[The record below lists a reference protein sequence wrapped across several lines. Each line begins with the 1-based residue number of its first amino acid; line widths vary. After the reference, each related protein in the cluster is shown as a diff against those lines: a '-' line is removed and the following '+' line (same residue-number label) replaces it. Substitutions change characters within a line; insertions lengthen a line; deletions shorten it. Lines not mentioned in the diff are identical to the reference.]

1 MLRVEPGHAAKL
13 RQSNDSLRALIA
25 GGVEGLAADSVS
37 LLVDEVHLQAE
48 LPAPESTPLTR
59 LRVLLAVLGL
69 VVTGL
74 AVALVFLTLRMRH
87 YRARAEAPP
96 LAPPVPARPVVTPG
110 ATRKVA

>member
-1 MLRVEPGHAAKL
+1 MLRVEPGHATKL
-13 RQSNDSLRALIA
+13 RQSQDSLRALIA

-37 LLVDEVHLQAE
+37 LLVDEVHLHVD
-48 LPAPESTPLTR
+48 LPALGSSPLTR

-74 AVALVFLTLRMRH
+74 AVALVLLTLRMRH
-87 YRARAEAPP
+87 YRARAEASPVV
-96 LAPPVPARPVVTPG
+96 APVPARPVVTPS